1 MCCSQELDPVFVSE
15 ILQTQT
21 SSLEVTLDDTSKD
34 ITVECTNDSRPLC
47 PRCRRFT
54 IQPEVSVVCPRCEK
68 VLQKS
73 N

>member
-1 MCCSQELDPVFVSE
+1 MVSLQELDPVFVSE

-21 SSLEVTLDDTSKD
+21 TAWEITNKD
-34 ITVECTNDSRPLC
+34 ELSVECTHDMTLLPLC

-54 IQPEVSVVCPRCEK
+54 IKSTDVVCVRCTS
-68 VLQKS
+68 VLARS